1 MPVPPGLFSSALSVR
16 RCLRRW
22 IAGVAGQQ
30 VGNSGAR
37 GLRVGR
43 SPQFLPAHLLAQNQK
58 GARGLRVGRSPQCHP
73 RHRICSNKR
82 WRRALLASA
91 FALPLALVA
100 PPLRAA
106 ERVLVSLGP
115 FERSIS
121 VRALRIYAEEGR
133 YTENLRVYAR
143 HYATEE
149 QLQQLEQLLKNRLEL
164 NLTPWAVSQF
174 LYSDQGELL
183 LQRLGEVVRTGS
195 NLSGKRAL
203 RSALVLAA
211 ADGENGLTPLNVLEH
226 FPVDTMRI
234 DLTRAFSIISSIER
248 LVNQTKQAIDAIALI
263 SEDNARLEPVV
274 STSQINPVRPG
285 RYTVSLQTLTQE
297 QFRGCLSTPAS
308 LYSPADHSLVYTG
321 RRFGNRPLEVDLY
334 LPVADRQN
342 QPPNAM
348 PLVVISHGL
357 GSNRLTFSYIAQ
369 HLASYGFAVAVPEH
383 PGSNTKRLEDLIDG
397 IVRNETEPA
406 EFVQRPQD
414 ITCLL
419 NTLERDPR
427 FKNLIDT
434 DQVGVVGQ
442 SLGGYTAFA
451 IAGTPI
457 DLSRLNQE
465 CRLDET
471 LNLSLLLQCR
481 LQNWV
486 LDSNNLRDPRVKA
499 IIAINTLG
507 SSLFGE
513 EGYAAL
519 DVPTLIVSSG
529 ADTVTPALPEQITPF
544 TWLTTPHRYL
554 LLLQNATHFSAI
566 DVPAEDNVA
575 VNLPPEVV
583 GPDPAIAHYYLRT
596 VSLAFFQTYLNQ
608 DDTYRPFLSARYIE
622 QLQDDQLPLSIVER
636 FTPDQLAQANA
647 RKP

>member
-1 MPVPPGLFSSALSVR
+1 MPVPPGLFSSASFAR
-16 RCLRRW
+16 RLRQR
-22 IAGVAGQQ
+22 IAGTVGGEEAG
-30 VGNSGAR
+30 VLKSGR
-37 GLRVGR
+37 FPQRLRCELPRRRIHLHNLICAPKSCRSKPR
-43 SPQFLPAHLLAQNQK
+43 SPKLWRRTLLA
-58 GARGLRVGRSPQCHP
+58 A
-73 RHRICSNKR
+73 
-82 WRRALLASA
+82 A
-91 FALPLALVA
+91 FSLPLAFLA
-100 PPLRAA
+100 LPLRAA

-121 VRALRIYAEEGR
+121 VQALRIYAEEGR

-143 HYATEE
+143 QYATEE
-149 QLQQLEQLLKNRLEL
+149 QLQQLEQLLKTRLEL

-174 LYSDQGELL
+174 LYSDQGDLL

-195 NLSGKRAL
+195 NLPGKQAL

-263 SEDNARLEPVV
+263 SETNARLEPMV
-274 STSQINPVRPG
+274 STTQVNPARPG
-285 RYTVSLQTLTQE
+285 RYTVSLQTLTQD
-297 QFRGCLSTPAS
+297 QFRGCLNTATDLRPPAEALS
-308 LYSPADHSLVYTG
+308 SNRLASVG
-321 RRFGNRPLEVDLY
+321 RRFGSRPLEVDLY
-334 LPVADRQN
+334 LPIADRQN
-342 QPPNAM
+342 RPPDAM

-414 ITCLL
+414 VTCLL

-427 FKNLIDT
+427 FTNLIDT
-434 DQVGVVGQ
+434 EQVGVVGQ

-451 IAGTPI
+451 VAGTPI

-465 CRLDET
+465 CKLDET

-486 LDSNNLRDPRVKA
+486 LDSSNLRDPRVKA

-513 EGYAAL
+513 DGYGAL
-519 DVPTLIVSSG
+519 DVPTLIVASG
-529 ADTVTPALPEQITPF
+529 ADTVTPALPEQILPF

-583 GPDPAIAHYYLRT
+583 GPDPAIAHSYLRT
-596 VSLAFFQTYLNQ
+596 VSLAFFQTYLNH
-608 DDTYRPFLSARYIE
+608 DDTYRPFLSARYIQ
-622 QLQDDQLPLSIVER
+622 QLQDDRLPLSIVEQ
-636 FTPDQLAQANA
+636 FTADQLAQANA

>member
-1 MPVPPGLFSSALSVR
+1 MSNP
-16 RCLRRW
+16 
-22 IAGVAGQQ
+22 
-30 VGNSGAR
+30 
-37 GLRVGR
+37 GR
-43 SPQFLPAHLLAQNQK
+43 SPQPHANKSIYITKPWRQT
-58 GARGLRVGRSPQCHP
+58 LRAC
-73 RHRICSNKR
+73 
-82 WRRALLASA
+82 AL
-91 FALPLALVA
+91 ALPLALIA
-100 PPLRAA
+100 SPLRAA
-106 ERVLVSLGP
+106 DRVLVSLGP

-121 VRALRIYAEEGR
+121 VQALRIYAEEGR

-149 QLQQLEQLLKNRLEL
+149 QLQQLEQLLKARLEL
-164 NLTPWAVSQF
+164 NLSPWAVSQF

-195 NLSGKRAL
+195 NLSGRRAL

-226 FPVDTMRI
+226 FPVDTVRI
-234 DLTRAFSIISSIER
+234 DLTRAFSIISSVEQ

-263 SEDNARLEPVV
+263 SENNARLEPVV
-274 STSQINPVRPG
+274 STAQMNPARPG
-285 RYTVSLQTLTQE
+285 SYTVSLQTLTQE
-297 QFRGCLSTPAS
+297 QFRGCLDTSTS
-308 LYSPADHSLVYTG
+308 LRSPADHSPVYMG
-321 RRFGNRPLEVDLY
+321 RRFGDRPLEVDLY
-334 LPVADRQN
+334 LPIANRQN
-342 QPPNAM
+342 QPPDAM
-348 PLVVISHGL
+348 PLIVISHGL
-357 GSNRLTFSYIAQ
+357 GSNRLTFSYIAR

-406 EFVQRPQD
+406 EFIQRPQD
-414 ITCLL
+414 VTCLL

-427 FKNLIDT
+427 FANLIDT
-434 DQVGVVGQ
+434 EQVGVVGQ

-451 IAGTPI
+451 VAGAPI
-457 DLSRLNQE
+457 DLSRLNRE
-465 CRLDET
+465 CQLDET

-486 LDSNNLRDPRVKA
+486 LDANNLRDPRVKA

-519 DVPTLIVSSG
+519 DVPTLIVASG

-566 DVPAEDNVA
+566 DVPAEDSVA

-596 VSLAFFQTYLNQ
+596 VSLAFFQVHLNH
-608 DDTYRPFLSARYIE
+608 DEAYHPFLSARYIQ
-622 QLQDDQLPLSIVER
+622 QLQDDQLPLSIVEQ

-647 RKP
+647 QKP

>member
-1 MPVPPGLFSSALSVR
+1 M
-16 RCLRRW
+16 
-22 IAGVAGQQ
+22 
-30 VGNSGAR
+30 
-37 GLRVGR
+37 
-43 SPQFLPAHLLAQNQK
+43 
-58 GARGLRVGRSPQCHP
+58 
-73 RHRICSNKR
+73 
-82 WRRALLASA
+82 ASA
-91 FALPLALVA
+91 IALPLALIA

-106 ERVLVSLGP
+106 DRVLVSLGP

-149 QLQQLEQLLKNRLEL
+149 QLQQLEQLLKTRLEL

-183 LQRLGEVVRTGS
+183 LQRLGEVIRTGS

-263 SEDNARLEPVV
+263 SEDNARLEPAV
-274 STSQINPVRPG
+274 STAQVNPVRPG

-297 QFRGCLSTPAS
+297 QFRGCLNIATDLRPSDDAS
-308 LYSPADHSLVYTG
+308 LSDRLAFVG
-321 RRFGNRPLEVDLY
+321 RRFGSRPLEVDLY

-342 QPPNAM
+342 QPPDAM
-348 PLVVISHGL
+348 PLIVISHGL

-383 PGSNTKRLEDLIDG
+383 PGSNTKRLEDLING

-419 NTLERDPR
+419 NTLERDSR
-427 FKNLIDT
+427 FANLINT

-457 DLSRLNQE
+457 DLSRLNRE
-465 CRLDET
+465 CKLDET

-486 LDSNNLRDPRVKA
+486 LDSDNLRDPRVKA
-499 IIAINTLG
+499 IVAINTLG

-519 DVPTLIVSSG
+519 DVPTLIVASG
-529 ADTVTPALPEQITPF
+529 ADTVTPALPEQILPF

-566 DVPAEDNVA
+566 DVPADDNVA

-596 VSLAFFQTYLNQ
+596 VSLAFFQAHLNH
-608 DDTYRPFLSARYIE
+608 DDAYRPFLSARYIQ
-622 QLQDDQLPLSIVER
+622 QLQDDQLPLSIVEQ

-647 RKP
+647 RRP

>member
-1 MPVPPGLFSSALSVR
+1 MPVSPGFFSFALSDR
-16 RCLRRW
+16 RLRRW
-22 IAGVAGQQ
+22 MAD
-30 VGNSGAR
+30 
-37 GLRVGR
+37 RVGSEAASVLKSGRFLRERCKLPRRR
-43 SPQFLPAHLLAQNQK
+43 SNLRNSIYCPKPCSLKLWRRTLLA
-58 GARGLRVGRSPQCHP
+58 A
-73 RHRICSNKR
+73 
-82 WRRALLASA
+82 A
-91 FALPLALVA
+91 FALPLALLA
-100 PPLRAA
+100 SPLRAA
-106 ERVLVSLGP
+106 ERVLISLGP

-149 QLQQLEQLLKNRLEL
+149 QLQQLEQLLKTRLEL

-211 ADGENGLTPLNVLEH
+211 ADGETGLTPLNVLEH

-263 SEDNARLEPVV
+263 SENNARLEPLV
-274 STSQINPVRPG
+274 STAQVNPARPG

-297 QFRGCLSTPAS
+297 QFRGCLNTATDLRPSADALPSDHLAS
-308 LYSPADHSLVYTG
+308 VG
-321 RRFGNRPLEVDLY
+321 RRFGTRPLEVDLY

-342 QPPNAM
+342 QPPDAM

-414 ITCLL
+414 VTCLL

-427 FKNLIDT
+427 FANLINT
-434 DQVGVVGQ
+434 EQVGVVGQ

-457 DLSRLNQE
+457 DLSRLNRE
-465 CRLDET
+465 CNLDET

-486 LDSNNLRDPRVKA
+486 LDSSNLRDPRVKA

-513 EGYAAL
+513 EGYGAL
-519 DVPTLIVSSG
+519 DVPTLIVASG
-529 ADTVTPALPEQITPF
+529 ADTVTPALPEQIMPF

-566 DVPAEDNVA
+566 DVPADDNVA

-583 GPDPAIAHYYLRT
+583 GPDPAIAHHYLRT
-596 VSLAFFQTYLNQ
+596 VSLAFFQAYLNH
-608 DDTYRPFLSARYIE
+608 DDTYRPFLSARYLQQI
-622 QLQDDQLPLSIVER
+622 QDDQLPLSIVEQ
-636 FTPDQLAQANA
+636 FTSDQLAQANA
-647 RKP
+647 QRP